1 MSPSANLA
9 ITVPSVFWK
18 SLTLAALPAP
28 NPLAV
33 TVGLPKHFRPPLLS
47 PPWASLYKPL
57 AGPSCTG
64 PVQREPRGVRVST
77 AQPEALRHPAVA
89 ARPPRAEAPR
99 APAPPAPL
107 RARPLSAKQ
116 VRPLLL
122 SLSRPQPRFAAG
134 ITLAAVTEPGRLCQP
149 SSPAWSQR
157 SRELEVGSP
166 SLPPGPAH
174 TRCSTN
180 RRVCTSGGSV
190 LQPTGRSGQERRGPW
205 RKGGSTGLLT
215 PRGPR
220 PGGGPA
226 KAPGLQG

>member
-1 MSPSANLA
+1 MPPCTGHLPAGTPLPALCEQQRSGAGPCTSTYHEFVPKLSMSPSANLA

-122 SLSRPQPRFAAG
+122 SPSKPRPRFAAG

-166 SLPPGPAH
+166 SLPPGPAY
-174 TRCSTN
+174 TR
-180 RRVCTSGGSV
+180 
-190 LQPTGRSGQERRGPW
+190 
-205 RKGGSTGLLT
+205 
-215 PRGPR
+215 
-220 PGGGPA
+220 
-226 KAPGLQG
+226 